1 MKKVVVGTLMAGLM
15 VSGLVG
21 QINAAEEE
29 TPTPTAPAVAP
40 AENVTPEQP
49 APAPVTPEP
58 PSTAPASIEKL
69 KAKVDEINASSGTG
83 TKMTDVVKLY
93 KAGVKTGVI
102 ETYVR
107 NSRIPAPTPE
117 DLVYLQEQGVPE
129 EIVKAL
135 IEHGQS
141 MANSSGTAVGAPPPT
156 DSSQVTQPG
165 ATYNNYVY
173 NSPAQMPS
181 AATYPAQMP
190 SIVRYPDYTSTAY
203 QNNSSLL
210 IIPYN
215 PYRNWDQSYYA
226 PPFWG
231 NYYYSSPWY
240 SPWSY
245 GCAPYRPYYNSYY
258 SFGRPYYGGHYR
270 GGYYHGGLH
279 GYRR

>member
-1 MKKVVVGTLMAGLM
+1 MNKVVVGTLMAGLM

-40 AENVTPEQP
+40 AENVTPEQA

-58 PSTAPASIEKL
+58 PSTAPASIERL
-69 KAKVDEINASSGTG
+69 KEKVDEINANSGTG

-141 MANSSGTAVGAPPPT
+141 MANSSGTAAGAPPPT
-156 DSSQVTQPG
+156 DSSQVQPG
-165 ATYNNYVY
+165 TTYNNYVY
-173 NSPAQMPS
+173 NSPGQQMP
-181 AATYPAQMP
+181 AV
-190 SIVRYPDYTSTAY
+190 VRYPDYTSTAY

-231 NYYYSSPWY
+231 SYYYSSPYY
-240 SPWSY
+240 SPWYNY
-245 GCAPYRPYYNSYY
+245 GPYYNSYY
-258 SFGRPYYGGHYR
+258 GRPYAYGGYYRGPYHGRYGYR
-270 GGYYHGGLH
+270 GGLH
-279 GYRR
+279 AFRR